1 MTKILIVDDEAM
13 MRMVAKRILSE
24 QYQILTASSGAEAL
38 EVYEREKPELV
49 LSDILMPEMSGFEL
63 QEKLYS
69 RYGDHIKI
77 MFMTADESQE
87 TADTSQRSGAVDFI
101 RKPFQ
106 PNSLLRRVEQL
117 LGDSFTTSND
127 DPTVDA
133 LTGLPARDGVGDQL
147 RAACLECRGTL
158 MIMDIDC
165 LKLVNDIYGTNIGDI
180 LLQGFA
186 EIVRANTRSGDIIG
200 RLSGDE
206 FITFIKNVTDENAIS
221 SITRRINDGL
231 IGYAH
236 ELMGEAMSIPL
247 GVSTG
252 AVYVPENGTNYDALF
267 RAADNALLSVKQR
280 GKHGHAVYKKVAEVP
295 PVMSMEAAGED
306 DGGLRRF
313 TQMFGELQPHSG
325 AFFIKP
331 ESFDYLFQFLM
342 RYTITYHRTAC
353 KLLFSIS
360 PKSPNVDVNCF
371 AEAISCFG
379 DTISAMLRKSDLIA
393 QVEENEYLLFLPEI
407 SEPDANKLVS
417 RLLKGWEAKAFSAT
431 VNVEY
436 EMEMVNGD
444 SDEDAAD
451 RRSTD

>member
-24 QYQILTASSGAEAL
+24 QYLILTASSGAEAL
-38 EVYEREKPELV
+38 DVYEREKPELI

-63 QEKLYS
+63 QEKLYA
-69 RYGDHIKI
+69 RYGENIKI

-117 LGDSFTTSND
+117 LGDSFTTSGD

-133 LTGLPARDGVGDQL
+133 LTGLPAKDGVSEQL
-147 RAACLECRGTL
+147 RTACAECRGTL

-165 LKLVNDIYGTNIGDI
+165 LKLVNEIYGTNIGDI

-186 EIVRANTRSGDIIG
+186 EIIRANTRSGDIIG

-231 IGYAH
+231 VDYAH

-252 AVYVPENGTNYDALF
+252 AVYAPENGTNYDELF
-267 RAADNALLSVKQR
+267 KAADNALLSVKQH
-280 GKHGHAVYKKVAEVP
+280 GKHGHAVYKKKP
-295 PVMSMEAAGED
+295 PVMSMETPGAD
-306 DGGLRRF
+306 DGGLHRF
-313 TQMFGELQPHSG
+313 TQMFGELQPRTG

-331 ESFDYLFQFLM
+331 ESFDYLYQFLM

-353 KLLFSIS
+353 KLLFTIT

-371 AEAISCFG
+371 AEAISAFG
-379 DTISAMLRKSDLIA
+379 DSISSQLRKSDLIA

-407 SEPDANKLVS
+407 SEPDANKLVT
-417 RLLKGWEAKAFSAT
+417 RLLKGWETKGFAAT
-431 VNVEY
+431 VNIEY

-444 SDEDAAD
+444 SDDEIVE
-451 RRSTD
+451 RRNTD